1 MLGETLMGIDS
12 QTQDRYSSEILRTVS
27 NSSEP
32 LKIPQLLTKV
42 QTGNSNFEKE
52 ILVALLWQMLANH
65 ELRFDE
71 SRRIRLSR

>member
-12 QTQDRYSSEILRTVS
+12 QTQDRYFSEIIRTVS

-42 QTGNSNFEKE
+42 QAGNQNFEKE
-52 ILVALLWQMLANH
+52 IIVALLWQMLANRK
-65 ELRFDE
+65 LRFDE
-71 SRRIRLSR
+71 SRRIQLSR